1 LISNNGYEK
10 YHELNEVDL
19 TGQNTGVLRLF
30 QPVLL
35 ATQIFGGLFLFLY
48 TVLEG
53 IYERRKGVKTI

>member
-1 LISNNGYEK
+1 MSNNGYEK
-10 YHELNEVDL
+10 YHEVNEVHL
-19 TGQNTGVLRLF
+19 TVPNTGVLRLF
-30 QPVLL
+30 QLVLL